1 MTDSIADL
9 ITRIKNAYL
18 AKHDDVVLPATKLRE
33 TIAKLLVTQGYLTE
47 VERVAGKPQDTLKL
61 TLRYVKGKPAL
72 TNVVRVS
79 KPGRRLYQP
88 ADKLPKVLGG
98 YGVSV
103 ISTSKGIL
111 TDAQAREAGVGGEVL
126 FKAW

>member
-9 ITRIKNAYL
+9 IIRIKNAYL
-18 AKHDDVVLPATKLRE
+18 AQHEEVVLPATSLRE
-33 TIAKLLVTQGYLTE
+33 AIVKVMVEQGYLTSYTRE
-47 VERVAGKPQDTLKL
+47 AAKPQDTLKL
-61 TLRYVKGKPAL
+61 SLRYVKGKPAL
-72 TNVVRVS
+72 TNVVRLS

-98 YGVSV
+98 YGISV
-103 ISTSKGIL
+103 ISTSKGVL
-111 TDAQAREAGVGGEVL
+111 TDKQAREAGIGGEVL